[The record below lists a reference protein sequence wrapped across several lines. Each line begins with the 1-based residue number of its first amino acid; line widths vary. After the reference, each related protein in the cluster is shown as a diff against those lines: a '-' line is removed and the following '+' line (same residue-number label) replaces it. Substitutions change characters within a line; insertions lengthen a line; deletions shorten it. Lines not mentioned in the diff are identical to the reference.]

1 MHLLVQRNTSLAT
14 AEKVAHLTVEL
25 AELTLK
31 ALKKRARAEGVDGD
45 AVDALDDEDDPKA
58 AAIEIFVA
66 AAKER
71 WAVEAKVA
79 TTEAEAARAKA
90 ETEASLKAELAQLKL
105 SELKKRARAEGLD
118 EDTVDDIDDAT
129 DPKAAI
135 IDLLVAVASM

>member
-1 MHLLVQRNTSLAT
+1 
-14 AEKVAHLTVEL
+14 VAHLTVEL

-31 ALKKRARAEGVDGD
+31 ALKKRARAEGVNGD

-58 AAIEIFVA
+58 AAIEISVA

-79 TTEAEAARAKA
+79 TTEAEADRAKA
-90 ETEASLKAELAQLKL
+90 ETEASLRAELAQLKL
-105 SELKKRARAEGLD
+105 SALKKRARAEGLD
-118 EDTVDDIDDAT
+118 EDSVDDIDDAA

>member
-1 MHLLVQRNTSLAT
+1 MVQRNTSLAT

-58 AAIEIFVA
+58 AAIEISVA

-79 TTEAEAARAKA
+79 TTEAEADRAKA
-90 ETEASLKAELAQLKL
+90 ETEASLRAELAQLKL
-105 SELKKRARAEGLD
+105 SALKKRARAEGLD
-118 EDTVDDIDDAT
+118 EDSVDDIDDAA